1 MTSAQ
6 AGSVRGWIAGARP
19 QTLALILAPIAV
31 GISYAYIAYGPIDWI
46 PVAAAAVSAMSIQ
59 IATNLA
65 NDSADGG
72 GGLDGADRLG
82 PMRLVGAGV
91 MSATRVRRGAQ
102 VATLVAALAG
112 LIAVAWGGASI
123 LALGVASLCAAW
135 GYSYGPAPISA
146 SPLGEVF
153 VVMFFGVAAT
163 SGIVWLGVHRVDVA
177 AVFLGLAVGLP
188 AAAVLTLNNHRDRA
202 QDVVA
207 GRRTMAIL
215 LGPSATPVFYGVELA
230 AASILAGAALWS
242 LSRAAAAA
250 AIGAFVVAVL
260 MGRKLAFT
268 PISRAMN
275 RQLVATVRFEIGL
288 AAAIIAALL
297 IGAR

>member
-6 AGSVRGWIAGARP
+6 AGSVREWIAGARP

-31 GISYAYIAYGPIDWI
+31 GVSYAYVAYGPIDWI

-65 NDSADGG
+65 NDSADGR
-72 GGLDGADRLG
+72 GGLDGAGRLG

-102 VATLVAALAG
+102 VATLVASLAG
-112 LIAVAWGGASI
+112 LIAVAWGGAPI

-153 VVMFFGVAAT
+153 VVVFFGVAAT
-163 SGIVWLGVHRVDVA
+163 LGIMWLGVHRVDSV

-202 QDVVA
+202 QDAVA
-207 GRRTMAIL
+207 GRRTLAIL
-215 LGPSATPVFYGVELA
+215 LGPSATPVFYSAELA

-250 AIGAFVVAVL
+250 VIGALVIAVF
-260 MGRKLAFT
+260 MGRRLAHM

-297 IGAR
+297 FSVR